1 MNWKSFPCVLFS
13 VLNSNCFYP
22 QDWAD
27 IDFGI
32 AEGVDF
38 FALSFVN
45 HADSVKD
52 LKMYLSTKSTK

>member
-1 MNWKSFPCVLFS
+1 MFFS
-13 VLNSNCFYP
+13 LLSLNCLHP

-52 LKMYLSTKSTK
+52 LKNYLSTKSTK